1 VRSANTTVSST
12 IDKNHVQL
20 TLPMGELNGFAQNL
34 KVKCSSWYLFDIERH
49 DLATTN
55 EENIDEPT
63 HLHAD
68 MY

>member
-1 VRSANTTVSST
+1 
-12 IDKNHVQL
+12 
-20 TLPMGELNGFAQNL
+20 MGELNGFAQNL
-34 KVKCSSWYLFDIERH
+34 KVKRSWYLFDIERH